1 MPAGLFLTFTA
12 ADIVSQFS
20 TRLQYGHISSIAM
33 QLELVILE
41 FWYDIGGPDGTQR
54 FFLGAWLWIRNSE
67 EVKEAGSLHR
77 WDYRGERDS
86 FSTGKWKVIGSSAHC
101 QCALEE
107 CGGSFIPQTAC
118 QFIQIAT
125 HSSAVLQPNSDCGLY
140 YQIIYLDAFTCW
152 NVFINHD
159 QQILFIH
166 LKITSVCLHG
176 NCMWTHFQ
184 ES

>member
-12 ADIVSQFS
+12 ADVVSQFS

-107 CGGSFIPQTAC
+107 CGGSFIPQLHTVQ
-118 QFIQIAT
+118 QFYSLIVT
-125 HSSAVLQPNSDCGLY
+125 VDY
-140 YQIIYLDAFTCW
+140 IIRLFTWMLLLVGTCLLIMT
-152 NVFINHD
+152 NKFY
-159 QQILFIH
+159 LFI
-166 LKITSVCLHG
+166 
-176 NCMWTHFQ
+176 
-184 ES
+184 

>member
-12 ADIVSQFS
+12 ADVVSQFS

-41 FWYDIGGPDGTQR
+41 FWYDIGGLDGTQR

-107 CGGSFIPQTAC
+107 CGGSFILQTAC

>member
-12 ADIVSQFS
+12 ADVVSQFS
-20 TRLQYGHISSIAM
+20 TRLQYGHISSITM

-107 CGGSFIPQTAC
+107 CGGSFIPQLHTVQ
-118 QFIQIAT
+118 QFYSLIVT
-125 HSSAVLQPNSDCGLY
+125 VDY
-140 YQIIYLDAFTCW
+140 IIRLFTWMLLLVGTCLLIMT
-152 NVFINHD
+152 NKFY
-159 QQILFIH
+159 LFI
-166 LKITSVCLHG
+166 
-176 NCMWTHFQ
+176 
-184 ES
+184 